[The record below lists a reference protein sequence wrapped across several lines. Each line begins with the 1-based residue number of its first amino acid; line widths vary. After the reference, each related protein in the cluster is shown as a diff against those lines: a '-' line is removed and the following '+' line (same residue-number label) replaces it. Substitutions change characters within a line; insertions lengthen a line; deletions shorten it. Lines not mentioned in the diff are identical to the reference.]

1 MVLSM
6 AFSMTWVW
14 HNDSLVVVTRW
25 SLQDQLDSLALMG
38 KISRRAGKI
47 AKQYKYKETGSRQY
61 GPNSTSSRH
70 LLYSVVCRE

>member
-14 HNDSLVVVTRW
+14 HNDSLMVVTRW

-38 KISRRAGKI
+38 KISRRAGRI
-47 AKQYKYKETGSRQY
+47 AKQYKETGSRQY